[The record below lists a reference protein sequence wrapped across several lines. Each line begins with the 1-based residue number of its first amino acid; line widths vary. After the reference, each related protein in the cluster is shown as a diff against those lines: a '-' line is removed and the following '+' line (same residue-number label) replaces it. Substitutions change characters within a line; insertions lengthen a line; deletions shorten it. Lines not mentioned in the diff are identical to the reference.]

1 MLSTC
6 LGVIF
11 VKQALPD
18 ILSFFPF
25 WKELNREQQADLLL
39 HGQLRKFQKCDM
51 IIPYEDQCLG
61 LVLVRSGQLRAFV
74 LSDSGK
80 EVTLYR
86 LYELDICLFS
96 ASCIMSNI
104 QFTIQIEVEKDTS
117 VLLVPSTLYDRLMQ
131 QSIAVANYTIQ
142 LMASRFS
149 DVMWALEQVL
159 FKSMDCRLAQVLL
172 EHAAREGTN
181 ELSLTHEA
189 IARDL
194 GSAREVVTRMLKYFR
209 EEGLVEL
216 TRGRIQLMDQ
226 KRLQT
231 IANR

>member
-1 MLSTC
+1 
-6 LGVIF
+6 VIV
-11 VKQALPD
+11 VKQVLPD
-18 ILSFFPF
+18 MLSFFHF
-25 WKELNREQQADLLL
+25 WEELDREQQETLLL
-39 HGQLRKFQKCDM
+39 HSQTRQFQKGDL

-61 LVLVRSGQLRAFV
+61 LLLVQSGQLRAFV
-74 LSDSGK
+74 LSESGK

-96 ASCIMSNI
+96 ASCIMNNI

-117 VLLVPSTLYDRLMQ
+117 ALLVPSALYDRLMQ
-131 QSIAVANYTIQ
+131 QSIAMSNYTNQ

-149 DVMWALEQVL
+149 DVMWMLEQVM

-172 EHAAREGTN
+172 ERAASEGTN

-194 GSAREVVTRMLKYFR
+194 GSAREVVTRLLKYFR
-209 EEGLVEL
+209 GEGLIEM
-216 TRGRIQLMDQ
+216 TRGRIRLLDK
-226 KRLQT
+226 KRLQA
-231 IANR
+231 IANYTERGKH